1 MTTTTTLGTE
11 RIEVALSSDA
21 TGGDLAVFAVTM
33 PPGGGPPMLHR
44 HEAFE
49 VYRVRSGE
57 LAFYVE
63 GRGGAVTRSV
73 AGPGAVL
80 PIAGGLEHTIRNES
94 GADAVAF
101 VVYAPGAEM
110 EAFAIAAA
118 GIGAEGP
125 PPAERVMA
133 AAAEHGIEITRPLAE
148 VVA

>member
-1 MTTTTTLGTE
+1 MRVGADE
-11 RIEVALSSDA
+11 IEFEVTDDEGAGGLVVA
-21 TGGDLAVFAVTM
+21 TVRM
-33 PPGGGPPMLHR
+33 PAGGGPPALHR
-44 HEAFE
+44 HAAAEI
-49 VYRVRSGE
+49 YRVERGE
-57 LAFYVE
+57 FALYVE
-63 GRGGAVTRSV
+63 RDDGVVERRAARAGETVAIPGGR
-73 AGPGAVL
+73 
-80 PIAGGLEHTIRNES
+80 EHTIRNES